1 MMNSS
6 RAKTSVYTIITVFF
20 VFAIIVLVLHTD
32 ESTGSL
38 FSISILKLDKSWL
51 SQESK
56 TGHEDIIAN
65 DISTYTHTSNSV
77 LAPDESSNYT
87 GIDNE
92 EEFIVSSCD
101 IAKGKWVFNNMSKP
115 LYSDHSCPYLDKEV
129 SCVKN
134 GRTDSDY
141 RHWEWQPD
149 DCVLPR
155 FDPKAVLNKLRNKRL
170 MFVGDSLQ
178 KNQWQSFVC
187 QVQSVIPA
195 EQKSMQRGRPHS
207 IFMAKEYNSTI
218 EFYWAPFLIESNT
231 DLDIIADPRKRILKV
246 DSVTKH
252 AQYWMGVDILVFNTY
267 IWWMNGIKIKSLWG
281 SFANGDDGFEE
292 LDAEVAYR
300 IGLKTWAN
308 WVDSTVDPNKT
319 RVFFTTMS
327 PIHMGSYTQHEKRG
341 YRCYNETRPFQEY
354 WGRYLSQR
362 VTNIV
367 SSVVERMRI
376 PVQFINITQM
386 SEQRIDG
393 HASVYTE
400 SGENVITDEQKH
412 HSDCIH
418 WCLPVVDAEEMD
430 KTNTDDEEFLENK
443 CDVTKGKWVFNN
455 LSQPLYSDQ
464 SCPYIDKQV
473 SCVKNGRTDSDYR
486 HWEWQPDDCVLP
498 RFDPEVVLDKLGGKR
513 LMFVGDSLQRNQWQS
528 FVCLVQSV
536 IPPEQKTMRRH
547 GRSHTVFKAKE
558 YNATIEFYWA
568 PFLIESNSDLDI
580 ISDPRKR
587 ILKVDSVSKH
597 AQYWLGV
604 DILIFNTYIWWMNG
618 IKIKSLWGSFS
629 NGEDGYEELEAE
641 VAYRIALKTWA
652 NWVDS
657 TIASNKTRVLFTT
670 MSPTH
675 MGSIDRHEKKGF
687 RCYNETKPFN
697 KYWGRDLN
705 RRVMN
710 IVASV
715 VDRMKIPVQF
725 INITQMS
732 EHRID
737 GHASVYTEFGGK
749 VVTDE
754 EKAKPRGHTDCIH
767 WCLPG
772 VPDTWN
778 QLFFSYL

>member
-1 MMNSS
+1 MMNSA

-20 VFAIIVLVLHTD
+20 VFAFIVLLLRTD
-32 ESTGSL
+32 ENTGSL
-38 FSISILKLDKSWL
+38 FCISILKLDKSWL

-65 DISTYTHTSNSV
+65 DISTYTRTGTSV
-77 LAPDESSNYT
+77 LAPDESSNNT

-92 EEFIVSSCD
+92 EEFIVSTCD

-155 FDPKAVLNKLRNKRL
+155 FDP
-170 MFVGDSLQ
+170 
-178 KNQWQSFVC
+178 
-187 QVQSVIPA
+187 
-195 EQKSMQRGRPHS
+195 
-207 IFMAKEYNSTI
+207 
-218 EFYWAPFLIESNT
+218 
-231 DLDIIADPRKRILKV
+231 
-246 DSVTKH
+246 
-252 AQYWMGVDILVFNTY
+252 
-267 IWWMNGIKIKSLWG
+267 
-281 SFANGDDGFEE
+281 
-292 LDAEVAYR
+292 
-300 IGLKTWAN
+300 
-308 WVDSTVDPNKT
+308 
-319 RVFFTTMS
+319 
-327 PIHMGSYTQHEKRG
+327 
-341 YRCYNETRPFQEY
+341 
-354 WGRYLSQR
+354 
-362 VTNIV
+362 
-367 SSVVERMRI
+367 
-376 PVQFINITQM
+376 
-386 SEQRIDG
+386 
-393 HASVYTE
+393 
-400 SGENVITDEQKH
+400 
-412 HSDCIH
+412 
-418 WCLPVVDAEEMD
+418 
-430 KTNTDDEEFLENK
+430 
-443 CDVTKGKWVFNN
+443 
-455 LSQPLYSDQ
+455 
-464 SCPYIDKQV
+464 
-473 SCVKNGRTDSDYR
+473 
-486 HWEWQPDDCVLP
+486 
-498 RFDPEVVLDKLGGKR
+498 EVVLDKLRGKR

-536 IPPEQKTMRRH
+536 IPPEQKTMRRR

-558 YNATIEFYWA
+558 YNATVEFYWA

-597 AQYWLGV
+597 AQYWVGV

-657 TIASNKTRVLFTT
+657 TIASNKTRVFFTT

-675 MGSIDRHEKKGF
+675 MGSIDRHEKRGF

-715 VDRMKIPVQF
+715 VGRMKIPVQF

-732 EHRID
+732 ERRID

-754 EKAKPRGHTDCIH
+754 QKAKPRGHTDCIH